1 MPLFGPNIKKM
12 KEQGDIHGLM
22 KELENKKYEVRI
34 DVVEALKDLK
44 NVEGL
49 SKALKND
56 MPGVC
61 FAACEALKEIGDP
74 EGLSLAAQFLIKM
87 LKYGSDED
95 KIEAITRI
103 CGHVNTLFLTC
114 WLGSSSAPE
123 VLKSVIK
130 AKLPL
135 ELVRDHLLLETSYEN
150 VHPVVRWYALVALV
164 ELGDRSSDILT
175 ELIELGDKLVAF
187 YDREPEPNEDSF
199 GLVTRTFF
207 AISIKDETLRALS
220 HFKNNPVVTSVVL
233 SALEG
238 QILAGR
244 SKGEQHF
251 DDKHILSALGAI
263 GDPRTKERLEYL
275 ANYRDAEVRRLARIA
290 LDLFGKATYDEIK
303 ARMEKEKS
311 KA

>member
-12 KEQGDIHGLM
+12 KKQRDIHGLI

-34 DVVEALKDLK
+34 EVVEALKDLR

-74 EGLSLAAQFLIKM
+74 EGLSLAAQFLIRM
-87 LKYGSDED
+87 LKYGSNED

-103 CGHVNTLFLTC
+103 CGHINTLFLTC
-114 WLGSSSAPE
+114 WLGSNSIPE
-123 VLKSVIK
+123 ILKGVIK
-130 AKLPL
+130 SKLPL
-135 ELVRDHLLLETSYEN
+135 ELVKDSLLLETSDEN
-150 VHPVVRWYALVALV
+150 VHPVVRWYALIALV
-164 ELGDRSSDILT
+164 ELGDRSSDILI
-175 ELIELGDKLVAF
+175 ELIELGDKLVTF
-187 YDREPEPNEDSF
+187 YDREPEPDEEGFS
-199 GLVTRTFF
+199 LVMRTLF
-207 AISIKDETLRALS
+207 AISIRDETLRALS
-220 HFKNNPVVTSVVL
+220 HFKDNPIATSAVL

-244 SKGEQHF
+244 SKGEQRF
-251 DDKHILSALGAI
+251 EDKHILSALSAL
-263 GDPRTKERLEYL
+263 GDPSTRERLEYL
-275 ANYRDAEVRRLARIA
+275 ATYGNTEVRRLARIA

-303 ARMEKEKS
+303 ARMERDKS
-311 KA
+311 